1 MKVAFLN
8 CTDELNPE
16 AGSELTCVFL
26 DKIPGT
32 LEFCKR
38 LKLKDPNLYFDAY
51 VHNGHH
57 VNASYGYLKAGVS
70 ATVEEYTP
78 LLNELYAVGYE
89 QYLLIFENKDTIY
102 DICDAVRC
110 TKALYMAAQ
119 NDFNNASL
127 ETLNAAAKILGVK
140 YDKVKRK

>member
-1 MKVAFLN
+1 MLSVKAGDYLWMVKFRFGVPYPETIRKMVVTH
-8 CTDELNPE
+8 TDSDTNRFE
-16 AGSELTCVFL
+16 C
-26 DKIPGT
+26 IPTSGT
-32 LEFCKR
+32 ANR
-38 LKLKDPNLYFDAY
+38 LYEFDA
-51 VHNGHH
+51 NG
-57 VNASYGYLKAGVS
+57 
-70 ATVEEYTP
+70 VEYQEDTT
-78 LLNELYAVGYE
+78 VGYE

>member
-38 LKLKDPNLYFDAY
+38 LKL
-51 VHNGHH
+51 
-57 VNASYGYLKAGVS
+57 
-70 ATVEEYTP
+70 
-78 LLNELYAVGYE
+78 
-89 QYLLIFENKDTIY
+89 
-102 DICDAVRC
+102 RC